1 MICESEVVRGYLVI
15 IGGMVQVQK
24 VERNPSHLN
33 IFVFDV
39 AEMAWPEYEPGL
51 ARSGCF
57 WIAEKCASKGDIVSF
72 ARDCLPC
79 TQQLAGY
86 LEHVPHLAREIST
99 CLAHTRGHLMPYIST
114 PR

>member
-39 AEMAWPEYEPGL
+39 AEMAWPESEPGL
-51 ARSGCF
+51 ACSGCF

-79 TQQLAGY
+79 T
-86 LEHVPHLAREIST
+86 
-99 CLAHTRGHLMPYIST
+99 
-114 PR
+114 